1 MPWSRWSSLLDHLT
15 FVTVWWSGTHD
26 LADLA
31 PGLTEHG
38 GRWIAVANCKILNIP
53 GSRKDEIIFERAGNS

>member
-1 MPWSRWSSLLDHLT
+1 MPWSRWSNLLDHLT

-38 GRWIAVANCKILNIP
+38 GRWIAVANRKILNIP
-53 GSRKDEIIFERAGNS
+53 GSRTDEIIFERAGNS